1 MTANFCGGCGSEL
14 APDELFC
21 TSCGRKSAKQPE
33 AAQPARLETPDP
45 PTADQMAS
53 AYELSLRP
61 VPSKPKPLVKAD
73 QVSAIVPLD
82 SRPTLPVV
90 SSANA
95 SLWCNECESDDH
107 VIRASGIVASS
118 TSYGVIEGVVQGQS
132 TTRTTGTISPRNRTS
147 MYDSGSQINQ
157 TNTTASSFAL
167 NANSRETTALA
178 LRIDAV
184 KPKPPFGA
192 DPVRPEPPSAWGYF
206 WFGLLMAPV
215 SFGCFLLLDFF
226 KGNGVTMSPLL
237 IIVAIISGFLM
248 SWIFYYE
255 ELKKV
260 KQKQD
265 IYSKES
271 ETIRLVKREYY
282 NQLALYDW
290 DSLCYCNKHDRLYI
304 RQQRGTWVTV

>member
-1 MTANFCGGCGSEL
+1 MTAKFCGGCGSVL

-21 TSCGRKSAKQPE
+21 TSCGRKSARHLEP
-33 AAQPARLETPDP
+33 AQPVRQETPETL
-45 PTADQMAS
+45 TADRMAS
-53 AYELSLRP
+53 DYELSLRP

-192 DPVRPEPPSAWGYF
+192 DPVRPEPPIWWGYF
-206 WFGLLMAPV
+206 LGGLLMAPFV
-215 SFGCFLLLDFF
+215 FGFGLLIDFF
-226 KGNGVTMSPLL
+226 EGKGITMLPEL
-237 IIVAIISGFLM
+237 IIFAIIFSFLV
-248 SWIFYYE
+248 SWMFYYD

-260 KQKQD
+260 KKQQD

-271 ETIRLVKREYY
+271 ETIHLVKREYF

-304 RQQRGTWVTV
+304 RKQSGTWVTV

>member
-1 MTANFCGGCGSEL
+1 
-14 APDELFC
+14 
-21 TSCGRKSAKQPE
+21 
-33 AAQPARLETPDP
+33 
-45 PTADQMAS
+45 MAS

-61 VPSKPKPLVKAD
+61 LPAKPKPLVKAD

-95 SLWCNECESDDH
+95 SLWCNECDSDDH

-118 TSYGVIEGVVQGQS
+118 TSYGTIEGVVQGQS

-184 KPKPPFGA
+184 KPKPPIGA
-192 DPVRPEPPSAWGYF
+192 DPVYPEPPSWWTWF
-206 WFGLLMAPV
+206 WWAVASALMFTGLWLFDSRLSRSLSLFG
-215 SFGCFLLLDFF
+215 FI
-226 KGNGVTMSPLL
+226 TILL
-237 IIVAIISGFLM
+237 IGSSLMGWYIYFYVYVSDYRKKEAIYTKDFENIVL
-248 SWIFYYE
+248 
-255 ELKKV
+255 L
-260 KQKQD
+260 
-265 IYSKES
+265 
-271 ETIRLVKREYY
+271 KREYY